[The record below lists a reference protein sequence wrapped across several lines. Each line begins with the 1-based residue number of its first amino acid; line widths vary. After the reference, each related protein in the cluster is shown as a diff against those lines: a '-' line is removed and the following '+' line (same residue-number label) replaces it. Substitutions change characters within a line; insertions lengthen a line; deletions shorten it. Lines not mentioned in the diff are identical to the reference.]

1 MTSKKNPTVD
11 RLDVSQ
17 RAGGEQPV
25 SGLEITRTFDA
36 PRENVWKAWTEPE
49 LLRRWWGPK
58 QFTAPVI
65 ELNLRYGGKYLFCMR
80 SPEGKDFW
88 STGTYREI
96 VPNEKLVCT
105 DSFADPDGNVVPASY
120 YGMGEDIPI
129 EMLVSVTL
137 EDDGG
142 RTKMTLLHEGMP
154 AGEMREMTKQGWNEL
169 LNKLADVLK

>member
-25 SGLEITRTFDA
+25 SGLAITRTVDA
-36 PRENVWKAWTEPE
+36 PREKVWVAWTDPE
-49 LLRRWWGPK
+49 LLRRWHGPK
-58 QFTAPVI
+58 HFTAPVI
-65 ELNLRYGGKYLFCMR
+65 ELDLRYGGKYLFCMR
-80 SPEGKDFW
+80 SAEGKDYW

-105 DSFADPDGNVVPASY
+105 DSFADAQGNVVPGSY
-120 YGMGEDIPI
+120 YGMGEDFPI
-129 EMLVSVTL
+129 EMLVTVTF
-137 EDDGG
+137 EDDAG

-154 AGEMREMTKQGWNEL
+154 GGEMGEMAKQGWNESL
-169 LNKLADVLK
+169 DKLEEALK